1 MYTVY
6 MHCPASDNLD
16 SIFLPI
22 PNPWDANNGSGISS
36 MLPLSSSL
44 FFKEFHLWLEKMLER
59 HTDNFYECMPMQ
71 LDLHLFFLLFFF
83 NVDFF
88 AFVCFLM
95 GRKLF
100 GDDNLYLSDFYVE
113 G

>member
-1 MYTVY
+1 
-6 MHCPASDNLD
+6 
-16 SIFLPI
+16 
-22 PNPWDANNGSGISS
+22 
-36 MLPLSSSL
+36 
-44 FFKEFHLWLEKMLER
+44 
-59 HTDNFYECMPMQ
+59 MQ

>member
-1 MYTVY
+1 
-6 MHCPASDNLD
+6 
-16 SIFLPI
+16 
-22 PNPWDANNGSGISS
+22 
-36 MLPLSSSL
+36 
-44 FFKEFHLWLEKMLER
+44 
-59 HTDNFYECMPMQ
+59 MQ
-71 LDLHLFFLLFFF
+71 LDLHFFFLLFFF
-83 NVDFF
+83 LCGFF